1 MNLEH
6 KGIAIWSSSSRR
18 SIPFFTRF
26 KRVRMSRSEAD
37 ADAKKETDAEADEEL
52 KAKTYRNYFHI

>member
-1 MNLEH
+1 
-6 KGIAIWSSSSRR
+6 
-18 SIPFFTRF
+18 
-26 KRVRMSRSEAD
+26 MSRSEAD